1 MEKFVDRLIGEFE
14 SGQLGR
20 REFCTTLATAAAVFA
35 SGLEANAAPAGK
47 GFKMLG
53 LNHLSYQCPDYT
65 KARDFYASMF
75 GMQVTND
82 KGKGRANLAFGP
94 EPGKGGNFLV
104 VHNPGA
110 NPPKPS
116 EAVIDHI
123 AYTISNYD
131 EGKVR
136 AALKAR
142 GYDNPTGRDGSRHVY
157 DPFDYDVQFA
167 SAAQENAFRREG
179 R

>member
-1 MEKFVDRLIGEFE
+1 VEKFIDRLIKQFE
-14 SGQLGR
+14 SGQIGR
-20 REFCTTLATAAAVFA
+20 REFCQTLAMATAVFA
-35 SGLEANAAPAGK
+35 GGAQANAAPAGR

-53 LNHLSYQCPDYT
+53 LNHLSYQCSDYK
-65 KARDFYASMF
+65 KARDFYSSMF
-75 GMQVTND
+75 GMQVLND

-110 NPPKPS
+110 NPLKPS

-142 GYDNPTGRDGSRHVY
+142 GYDAPTGRDGSRHVY